1 MLLRE
6 SFSSFEFQ
14 GRTELAPNSN
24 ATVFSVFAIRDGD
37 DKVKVSYGYTVH
49 KLSNLRYLNNI
60 IMCSCTLIV

>member
-37 DKVKVSYGYTVH
+37 DKVEVSYGYTVH
-49 KLSNLRYLNNI
+49 KL
-60 IMCSCTLIV
+60 